1 MRSQRGGGGVAPAR
15 GGAGVGREEWG
26 KEGKLRWEPLSESQ
40 GDDSEQRN
48 AGSALMSLA
57 KSEIN
62 LENSPKLPPCDACDG
77 ERGVLS
83 TSGLCRVWLSRIEK
97 LQFGKLT
104 SLLCCRWLLSAW
116 PQVHADVVV

>member
-1 MRSQRGGGGVAPAR
+1 MAGQGWEGRSG
-15 GGAGVGREEWG
+15 E
-26 KEGKLRWEPLSESQ
+26 EGKLRWEPLSESQ
-40 GDDSEQRN
+40 GDGSEQRN

-62 LENSPKLPPCDACDG
+62 LENSPKLRPRAACDG

-97 LQFGKLT
+97 LQFGNFT
-104 SLLCCRWLLSAW
+104 SLLCCRWLLNVW